1 MKKTIIITVIV
12 VVLTS
17 LGLTLFVKLTT
28 VNNSEVMNMA
38 VVKRGDF
45 EIAVSNSGELLAER
59 STDIRG
65 PNIVQ
70 NMNFRVAPVRIFDL
84 VPEGTLVKQ
93 GDYIGS
99 LERTSFNNTLKD
111 EQETLKRMQSEL
123 EMKLYDTAMVLSTVR
138 DEIKDQMYSQ
148 EEAAIQVEMS
158 KYEPPAVQ
166 RQVELDLDK
175 TRRFLDYKRRLYLL
189 RFSQSSA
196 EIRNMKSNLAR
207 QQSKVDDLQDVLT
220 AFTIKAPADGMV
232 TYKKDRMGVK
242 IKTGSFMNP
251 FDPVVATLPD
261 LSSMVSKMYVSEI
274 DVTKIKTGQTVQIA
288 IDAFK
293 DRSFTGKVA
302 SVANIGEQMS
312 NSDSKVFEVM
322 IRLDNADPSLRPS
335 MTTGNR
341 IILQNYSN
349 VTYVPV
355 ESVQAGFDS
364 IPYVFTTDGRK
375 QIVILGESNDKNI
388 IIEKGLDEGTG
399 LWLSTPEN
407 QKKFSLAGIELIPVI
422 REREKAKQLEQQRT
436 MKDNKLLTDLR
447 NTKKDFTLSSGTSGS
462 GSSDGGM

>member
-111 EQETLKRMQSEL
+111 EQEILKRMQSEL

-138 DEIKDQMYSQ
+138 DEIKDQMFSR

-166 RQVELDLDK
+166 RQAELDLDK
-175 TRRFLDYKRRLYLL
+175 TLRFLDYKRRLYLL

-220 AFTIKAPADGMV
+220 AFTIKAPDDGMV

-242 IKTGSFMNP
+242 IKAGSFMNP

-274 DVTKIKTGQTVQIA
+274 DVTKIKTGQTVQIS

-293 DRSFTGKVA
+293 DRSFTGKVT

-312 NSDSKVFEVM
+312 NSDSKVFEVL

-355 ESVQAGFDS
+355 ESVQAGIDS

-375 QIVILGESNDKNI
+375 QIVILGESNEKNI
-388 IIEKGLDEGTG
+388 IIEKGLEEGTG

-407 QKKFSLAGIELIPVI
+407 QKKFTLAGTDLIPVI
-422 REREKAKQLEQQRT
+422 REREKAKILEQQLT
-436 MKDNKLLTDLR
+436 MKENKLLTDLR
-447 NTKKDFTLSSGTSGS
+447 NTKKVFTISSGTSG
-462 GSSDGGM
+462 GAGSDGGM

>member
-1 MKKTIIITVIV
+1 MRKTIIITVIV

-17 LGLTLFVKLTT
+17 LGLTLFVRMTT

-45 EIAVSNSGELLAER
+45 EIAVSNSGELLAEK

-70 NMNFRVAPVRIFDL
+70 NMNFRVAPVRIFDI

-99 LERTSFNNTLKD
+99 LDRTSFNNTLKD
-111 EQETLKRMQSEL
+111 EQEILKRLQSEL

-138 DEIKDQMYSQ
+138 DEIRDQMYSQ
-148 EEAAIQVEMS
+148 EEAAIEVEMS

-166 RQVELDLDK
+166 RQAELDLDK
-175 TRRFLDYKRRLYLL
+175 TQRFLDYKRRLYLL

-196 EIRNMKSNLAR
+196 EIRNMKTNLAR
-207 QQSKVDDLQDVLT
+207 QQRKVDDLQQVL
-220 AFTIKAPADGMV
+220 ASFTIKAPSDGMV

-242 IKTGSFMNP
+242 IKSGSFMNP

-261 LSSMVSKMYVSEI
+261 MTSMISKMYVSEI
-274 DVTKIKTGQTVQIA
+274 DVTKIRPGQAVQIT

-293 DRSFTGKVA
+293 DRSFSGKVA
-302 SVANIGEQMS
+302 TVANIGEQFS

-355 ESVQAGFDS
+355 ESVQAGADS
-364 IPYVFTTDGRK
+364 IPYVFTKDGRK
-375 QIVILGESNDKNI
+375 QIVVLGQSNDRNI
-388 IIEKGLDEGTG
+388 VIEKGLEEGTE
-399 LWLSTPEN
+399 LWLSAPDN
-407 QKKFSLAGIELIPVI
+407 QKKFTLAGIELIPVI
-422 REREKAKQLEQQRT
+422 KAREKAIRLEQELT
-436 MKDNKLLTDLR
+436 IKDNKLLTDLQ
-447 NTKKDFTLSSGTSGS
+447 KKRKEFTLSSGSSGTG
-462 GSSDGGM
+462 GSEGGM